1 MYSSVNEIIAYF
13 YEMFFTCYVMLD
25 RGLEMINQ
33 NLLTSVMIYISS
45 NFKEDTPLYQVF
57 FFRIVNIVIIY
68 NNIAI

>member
-57 FFRIVNIVIIY
+57 FLELLIFITILLFRKT
-68 NNIAI
+68 